1 MMDDLGP
8 DWCETNIQVVTGW
21 LREAATK
28 HKLPFNETAAK
39 LLIKLAIR
47 RSRKKNTGD

>member
-8 DWCETNIQVVTGW
+8 DWCETNIQVVIEW

-28 HKLPFNETAAK
+28 HKLPFNDIAAK
-39 LLIKLAIR
+39 LLIKLAIK

>member
-8 DWCETNIQVVTGW
+8 DWCEDHISVVIEW

-28 HKLPFNETAAK
+28 HKLPFSDTAAR
-39 LLIKLAIR
+39 LLIKLAIK